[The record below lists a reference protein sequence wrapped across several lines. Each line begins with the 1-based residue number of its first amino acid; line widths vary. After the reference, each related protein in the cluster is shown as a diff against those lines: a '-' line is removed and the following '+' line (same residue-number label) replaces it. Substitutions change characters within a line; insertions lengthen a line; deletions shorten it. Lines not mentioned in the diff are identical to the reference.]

1 MNQDP
6 DQPDRYDC
14 IVIGAGPAGSTV
26 ATILARAGHSVVL
39 IERDK
44 MPREHVGESL
54 MPATN
59 SVLSRLGLEQAFA
72 GSGFPRK
79 VGVQFFSS
87 VGKESRPF
95 FFRAHD
101 DRAES
106 ETWHVKRE
114 VFDQLLLDTA
124 RASGAEI
131 WEETRVHRVLFDDQ
145 QRAEGVTILES
156 DGQQRTVHSQVVVD
170 ATGQQS
176 LIANQLGLKQL
187 DSTRKNAAIW
197 GYFQS
202 PTAALDMKT
211 VTIIA
216 KTRDHDGW
224 IWYIPL
230 DEQQVSIGLVA
241 DRDRLFG
248 NEQTPEQSFEWGL
261 ENCPAIRGRI
271 EKHGLVPKEKMLI
284 ARDYSYHASSSCGQ
298 GWVLVGDAKG
308 FIDPVYSTGV
318 YLALRSGEL
327 AADAII
333 EGLKA
338 DDLGPAQL
346 GCWVEDYDRRV
357 AWLSK
362 LVDLFYDDKFHFGS
376 FFSDHPDQVGILS
389 NLLMGRIYEM
399 ESGPNEFFAMTESWK
414 AG

>member
-1 MNQDP
+1 
-6 DQPDRYDC
+6 
-14 IVIGAGPAGSTV
+14 
-26 ATILARAGHSVVL
+26 
-39 IERDK
+39 
-44 MPREHVGESL
+44 
-54 MPATN
+54 
-59 SVLSRLGLEQAFA
+59 
-72 GSGFPRK
+72 
-79 VGVQFFSS
+79 
-87 VGKESRPF
+87 
-95 FFRAHD
+95 
-101 DRAES
+101 
-106 ETWHVKRE
+106 
-114 VFDQLLLDTA
+114 
-124 RASGAEI
+124 
-131 WEETRVHRVLFDDQ
+131 DQ

-308 FIDPVYSTGV
+308 FIDPVYST
-318 YLALRSGEL
+318 
-327 AADAII
+327 
-333 EGLKA
+333 
-338 DDLGPAQL
+338 
-346 GCWVEDYDRRV
+346 
-357 AWLSK
+357 
-362 LVDLFYDDKFHFGS
+362 
-376 FFSDHPDQVGILS
+376 
-389 NLLMGRIYEM
+389 
-399 ESGPNEFFAMTESWK
+399 
-414 AG
+414 